1 MAPFLDDGSVLQQ
14 KKTWVAADYRFQRSL
29 VCDIE
34 GIFRSCYVLPV
45 LDGFLRTCREAEKT
59 VVMVIGI
66 FVNLINIAEVAVIG
80 KFKMWRNQEEGIAFI
95 VNHFLGNVFSRLG
108 ISYAEVVDWRYVTF
122 FGLNRLAVD
131 EGPGR
136 VGIVVYRKLLP
147 LSVLLQD
154 EGGIKLGLLGSF
166 RYLHALG
173 DVDTYMIRTEVEL
186 RKIPQTPDTHHD
198 GEEEGVVDHHPLGL
212 SRDESLHLQRLSPK
226 QDGEYQEDDVLDEC
240 LHIGEHY
247 GITEASAILYWVC
260 DNDPQGNQRH
270 HAHHGKGDLAHQS
283 PSDGEEEEDTDG
295 KLCSG

>member
-1 MAPFLDDGSVLQQ
+1 
-14 KKTWVAADYRFQRSL
+14 
-29 VCDIE
+29 
-34 GIFRSCYVLPV
+34 
-45 LDGFLRTCREAEKT
+45 
-59 VVMVIGI
+59 
-66 FVNLINIAEVAVIG
+66 
-80 KFKMWRNQEEGIAFI
+80 
-95 VNHFLGNVFSRLG
+95 
-108 ISYAEVVDWRYVTF
+108 
-122 FGLNRLAVD
+122 
-131 EGPGR
+131 
-136 VGIVVYRKLLP
+136 
-147 LSVLLQD
+147 
-154 EGGIKLGLLGSF
+154 
-166 RYLHALG
+166 
-173 DVDTYMIRTEVEL
+173 MIRTEVEL